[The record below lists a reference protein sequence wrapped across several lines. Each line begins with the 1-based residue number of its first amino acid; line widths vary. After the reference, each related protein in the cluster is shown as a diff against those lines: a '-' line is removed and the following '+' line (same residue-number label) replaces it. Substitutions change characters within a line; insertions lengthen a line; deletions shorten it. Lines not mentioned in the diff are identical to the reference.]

1 MTKKEFLQL
10 LKRIKAE
17 RLLSSEADNLF
28 SSAKGDIYSLSLN
41 FLRFSSVIGRQIDS
55 EYDDGFIFE
64 CITEEEFDVAVLF
77 QRQFK
82 ELVESLSGQSS
93 QEINVKV
100 LGYDSLYQKAILG
113 YFEGE
118 INEQE
123 LQTEDGAELEV
134 GADEGILP
142 KLTTHQFEGYKPR
155 PSEKNRTS
163 AQAQKKHVEK
173 RTQTASTPTTEL
185 PGSWRRIKVALFLVV
200 CVPIFLF
207 YLSRSLESE
216 DEMKSLKSYRESI
229 SKDVA
234 FNEWENNYQYARA
247 EYERGELAKARNFI
261 LMALNVIKNKGVR
274 GSKTRIQTI
283 THRSYFLLGRIYDR
297 AGESYQS
304 CMSFLKAKK
313 SVDRLLR
320 KNLHTTNQQINDQ
333 FRNLKDQGMGGL
345 IDENQKTLNPV
356 NQEWVESVIRIAADN
371 KLIELVKAEDNLQEQ
386 ELRQILNDEPEAIGE
401 NMILIQTKEPYS
413 GWAKFFHD
421 SGSIKELIHFHKGQR
436 HGHYRSWKIDGS
448 VESIATYNKGM
459 KTGMNPTFGDD
470 GKAYNIPMYKDGKLL
485 KP

>member
-28 SSAKGDIYSLSLN
+28 SSAKGDIYSISLN

-77 QRQFK
+77 QHQFK
-82 ELVESLSGQSS
+82 ELVESLSGQSP

-123 LQTEDGAELEV
+123 LQAEEGAELEV

-155 PSEKNRTS
+155 SSEKNRTS

-185 PGSWRRIKVALFLVV
+185 PVSWRRIKIALFLVV

-297 AGESYQS
+297 AGDSYQS
-304 CMSFLKAKK
+304 CMSFLKAKR

-356 NQEWVESVIRIAADN
+356 NQEWLESVIRIAADN
-371 KLIELVKAEDNLQEQ
+371 KLIELATDTDEKVFERA
-386 ELRQILNDEPEAIGE
+386 LNEIDGIAPEG
-401 NMILIQTKEPYS
+401 NMIIIKTKEPYS
-413 GWAKFFHD
+413 GWAKFFHK
-421 SGSIKELIHFHKGQR
+421 SGSIKELIHFDNGQR

-448 VESIATYNKGM
+448 VESNATYNRGM
-459 KTGMNPTFGDD
+459 KTRLEPTFGDD
-470 GKAYNIPMYKDGKLL
+470 GSAFNIPMYKDGKLL